1 MTVSLYGQDKYGSE
15 PDKCKTNL
23 SLFHEAVKMG
33 NYEAAMEP
41 WKWCLENCPEAS
53 KIIYSDGIKMTEA
66 IYDKNAG
73 EGHSTGDLLAFLSNS
88 SSSSLSS
95 FGETFAVP

>member
-1 MTVSLYGQDKYGSE
+1 
-15 PDKCKTNL
+15 
-23 SLFHEAVKMG
+23 
-33 NYEAAMEP
+33 MEP

-73 EGHSTGDLLAFLSNS
+73 EIKG
-88 SSSSLSS
+88 
-95 FGETFAVP
+95 